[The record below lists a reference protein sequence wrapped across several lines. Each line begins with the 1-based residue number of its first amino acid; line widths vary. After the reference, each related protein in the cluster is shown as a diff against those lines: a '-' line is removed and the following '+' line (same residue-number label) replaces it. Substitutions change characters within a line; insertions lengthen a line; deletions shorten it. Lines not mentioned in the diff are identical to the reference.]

1 MQWRIGISKKGSE
14 EATIPQSSG
23 LAVIKKG
30 SSMAILFESLVAMA
44 AQNKNSSWQLQKLT
58 RNEENNTRVE
68 EVLVD
73 MLEGTE
79 VAAQRQVEV
88 GWRHRS
94 KKKVQHRD
102 SKKIG
107 DGK

>member
-30 SSMAILFESLVAMA
+30 SSIESLVAMA
-44 AQNKNSSWQLQKLT
+44 AQNKNPSWQLQKLT

-79 VAAQRQVEV
+79 VAAQRQVGV

-102 SKKIG
+102 
-107 DGK
+107 